1 MGKHTDFLVISM
13 ADQVEMQA
21 SLVKELYP
29 RNRRRS
35 STTSPI
41 GMQVD
46 ENMRKYAPLVST
58 VRFISS

>member
-1 MGKHTDFLVISM
+1 M

-29 RNRRRS
+29 RNRRRPR